1 MGHRC
6 PVWPIQVKEK
16 YLNIKLSGK
25 RATFFKY
32 ILEFNAVVL
41 QMSYN
46 EYYHKIFITCV
57 ASSERDCGI
66 ANDGLADVEGFV
78 DPVLSSGFKP
88 GKQSGICI

>member
-1 MGHRC
+1 M
-6 PVWPIQVKEK
+6 
-16 YLNIKLSGK
+16 SGK
-25 RATFFKY
+25 RAKFLKY

-66 ANDGLADVEGFV
+66 DDDDDGLADVEGFV
-78 DPVLSSGFKP
+78 DPVLSSGLKP
-88 GKQSGICI
+88 GKQSGICIWKNMGFI